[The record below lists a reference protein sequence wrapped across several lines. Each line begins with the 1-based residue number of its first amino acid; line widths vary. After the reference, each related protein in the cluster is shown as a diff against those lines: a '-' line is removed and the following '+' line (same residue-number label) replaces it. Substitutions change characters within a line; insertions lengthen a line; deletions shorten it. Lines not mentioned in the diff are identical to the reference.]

1 MKYFSYLCNKFRN
14 KHLNLIKNMEI
25 LNKKGIDSLISARDL
40 KSKQEL
46 SEYKAK
52 ISTTALYFSS
62 FSKELENIFKT
73 FEYLDENKLHKVI
86 HNMLF
91 DTLKEVENNFKKNGN
106 FVRTIKFERGKQNE
120 FNGVN
125 YKYELNEDKFIEFIF
140 QPSILH
146 NWFKIVSQDIVKF
159 HDLNVEYLNEKL
171 VFKRSTDTSFRC
183 LYNTFAKEI
192 EFVKEEYKYI
202 IQTLLKKINEINNE
216 TEYE

>member
-52 ISTTALYFSS
+52 ISATALYFSS

-73 FEYLDENKLHKVI
+73 FEYLDENKLHKVV
-86 HNMLF
+86 HNILF
-91 DTLKEVENNFKKNGN
+91 DTLKEVENNFKKNGK
-106 FVRTIKFERGKQNE
+106 FVRIIAFERGKRNE
-120 FNGVN
+120 FNGVK
-125 YKYELNEDKFIEFIF
+125 YKYEFNEDKFIEFIF
-140 QPSILH
+140 QPSISH
-146 NWFKIVSQDIVKF
+146 NWFKIVSRNIVSF
-159 HDLNVEYLNEKL
+159 DLNIEYLNEKL
-171 VFKRSTDTSFRC
+171 VFNSTDTSIKVV
-183 LYNTFAKEI
+183 YNTFAKEI
-192 EFVKEEYKYI
+192 EFVREEYKYI
-202 IQTLLKKINEINNE
+202 IQSLLRKIDEINNE

>member
-1 MKYFSYLCNKFRN
+1 MKYFLYLCNKFRH

-91 DTLKEVENNFKKNGN
+91 DTLKEVENNFKKNRN

-120 FNGVN
+120 FNGIN
-125 YKYELNEDKFIEFIF
+125 YKYEFNEDKFIEFIF

-146 NWFKIVSQDIVKF
+146 NWFKIVSQNVVKF
-159 HDLNVEYLNEKL
+159 HDLNIEYLNEKL
-171 VFKRSTDTSFRC
+171 VFNCTNTAIRC
-183 LYNTFAKEI
+183 INITFAKEI

-202 IQTLLKKINEINNE
+202 IQSLLRKIDEINNE

>member
-1 MKYFSYLCNKFRN
+1 
-14 KHLNLIKNMEI
+14 MEI

-52 ISTTALYFSS
+52 ISTTVLYFSS

-120 FNGVN
+120 FNGIN
-125 YKYELNEDKFIEFIF
+125 YKYEFNEDKFIEFIF

-159 HDLNVEYLNEKL
+159 HNLNVEYLNEKL
-171 VFKRSTDTSFRC
+171 VFKSTDTSIRC
-183 LYNTFAKEI
+183 IYNTFAKEI

-202 IQTLLKKINEINNE
+202 IQTLLNKINEINNE

>member
-62 FSKELENIFKT
+62 FSKELENVFKT
-73 FEYLDENKLHKVI
+73 FEYLDENNLHKVI
-86 HNMLF
+86 HDILF

-106 FVRTIKFERGKQNE
+106 FERTIKFERGKQNE
-120 FNGVN
+120 FNGIS
-125 YKYELNEDKFIEFIF
+125 YEYEFNEDKFIEFIF
-140 QPSILH
+140 QPSMPH
-146 NWFKIVSQDIVKF
+146 NWFKIVSRNF
-159 HDLNVEYLNEKL
+159 DLNVEYLNEKL
-171 VFKRSTDTSFRC
+171 VFKSTDTSIRC
-183 LYNTFAKEI
+183 IYNTFAKEI

>member
-1 MKYFSYLCNKFRN
+1 
-14 KHLNLIKNMEI
+14 MEI
-25 LNKKGIDSLISARDL
+25 LNKKGIDSLISARDS

-52 ISTTALYFSS
+52 ISTTVLYFSS

-73 FEYLDENKLHKVI
+73 FEYLDENKLNKVI

-91 DTLKEVENNFKKNGN
+91 DTLKEVENNFKKNGK
-106 FVRTIKFERGKQNE
+106 FVRTIQFERGKQNE
-120 FNGVN
+120 FNGIK
-125 YKYELNEDKFIEFIF
+125 YKYEFNEDKFIEFIF

-146 NWFKIVSQDIVKF
+146 NWFKIVSNIVSF
-159 HDLNVEYLNEKL
+159 DLNVEYLNEKL
-171 VFKRSTDTSFRC
+171 VFKSIDTSIRC
-183 LYNTFAKEI
+183 IYNTFAKEI

-202 IQTLLKKINEINNE
+202 IQTLLRKINEINNE